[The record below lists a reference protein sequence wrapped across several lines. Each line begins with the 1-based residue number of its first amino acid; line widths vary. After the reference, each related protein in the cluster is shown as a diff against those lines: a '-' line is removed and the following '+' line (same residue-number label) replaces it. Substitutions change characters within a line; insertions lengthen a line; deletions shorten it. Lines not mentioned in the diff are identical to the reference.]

1 MPFATLRKLLSGP
14 RADKENKNNL
24 PITDARAVES
34 KLTTDSATARAEP
47 ILSNAIYRFYLI
59 EKYSIKKID
68 ALGGKIRCDEE
79 LFDTAEAALE
89 YANKL
94 EILRWNTGSSVI
106 FSRV

>member
-1 MPFATLRKLLSGP
+1 MTLAVLRRFLGGLHTK
-14 RADKENKNNL
+14 KNNNNL
-24 PITDARAVES
+24 PIVETRAVES
-34 KLTTDSATARAEP
+34 KLLTVSAKARAEP

-68 ALGGKIRCDEE
+68 ELDEKIRCDED
-79 LFDTAEAALE
+79 LFDTAEAAFE